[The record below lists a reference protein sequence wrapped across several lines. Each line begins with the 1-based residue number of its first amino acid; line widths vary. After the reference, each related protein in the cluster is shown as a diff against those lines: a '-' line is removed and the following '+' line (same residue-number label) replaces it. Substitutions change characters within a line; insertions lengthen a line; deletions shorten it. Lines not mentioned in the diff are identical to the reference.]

1 MYKGRRLVIAT
12 MHQKEVVITP
22 ILEKELGVECFVPD
36 NFDTDML
43 GTFTGE
49 TPRVLSQIETVRQK
63 CLLAMKQTNC
73 DLGVASEGSFGSH
86 PTLFFVPADDEFL
99 IFIDKKNDIEIVAR
113 KLSTETNFSGQQIN
127 SEEELL
133 EFSKKIKFPSHR
145 IILKLQESNQ
155 GLVYKDFL
163 NWNELKSTYHSINKN
178 GVVMAETDMRAM
190 NNPTRMSVI
199 SIATEELLKKIVS
212 LCPIC
217 NHPGFSITESK
228 TGLPCESCQ
237 FPTNST
243 LAFIS
248 QCQKCNH
255 TSEELYPHGKKQ
267 EEPMYCNF
275 CNP

>member
-133 EFSKKIKFPSHR
+133 EFSKKIKFP
-145 IILKLQESNQ
+145 
-155 GLVYKDFL
+155 
-163 NWNELKSTYHSINKN
+163 
-178 GVVMAETDMRAM
+178 
-190 NNPTRMSVI
+190 
-199 SIATEELLKKIVS
+199 
-212 LCPIC
+212 
-217 NHPGFSITESK
+217 
-228 TGLPCESCQ
+228 
-237 FPTNST
+237 
-243 LAFIS
+243 
-248 QCQKCNH
+248 
-255 TSEELYPHGKKQ
+255 
-267 EEPMYCNF
+267 
-275 CNP
+275 